1 MPDNRRTINKPG
13 EFIPGVNFKDV
24 EYTIVLVTGGFD
36 PLHSGHIEYFKA
48 ASSYG
53 NILLVGVNSDAWLAR
68 KKGRS
73 FMPIDERAD
82 IISHLGMVGG
92 VVRFDDAF
100 DADGSAKNFIQ
111 MTLNNYPTAKIV
123 FANGGDRTDANIPEM
138 DIQDPRLKFVFGVGG
153 ENKKNSSSWIL
164 KEWEAPKVER
174 EWGHYRE
181 LYKGDGFQVKELVIA
196 PHSKLSMQRHKHR
209 SETWNLV
216 SGTAHVLTSTN
227 NSDPNDGARRQLL
240 TPPNPVDIP
249 KGVWHQ
255 GCNDSDEPAHI
266 VEVWKG
272 PSELL
277 SEEDIERFD

>member
-48 ASSYG
+48 AASYG

-92 VVRFDDAF
+92 VVRFDDEF
-100 DADGSAKNFIQ
+100 DADGSACNFIE
-111 MTLNNYPTAKIV
+111 MTLKNYPTANVI
-123 FANGGDRTDANIPEM
+123 FCNGGDRNDGNCPEM
-138 DIQDPRLKFVFGVGG
+138 SVQDPRLKFVFGVGG

-174 EWGHYRE
+174 EWGHYRN

-227 NSDPNDGARRQLL
+227 NSDPTDGAKRQQL

-277 SEEDIERFD
+277 GEEDIERWD